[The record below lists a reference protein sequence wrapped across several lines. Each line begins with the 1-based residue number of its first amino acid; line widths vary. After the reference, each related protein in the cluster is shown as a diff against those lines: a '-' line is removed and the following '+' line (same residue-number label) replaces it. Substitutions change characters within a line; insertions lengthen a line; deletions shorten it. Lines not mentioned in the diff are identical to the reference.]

1 MKKRRLKKKKIIRLG
16 LYLLILIGGIILI
29 TKSCNKENINLDCV
43 ESILRAYISNE
54 NNVLKEIHI
63 EDILKENK
71 RGIKESQ
78 VVLTNNNWTYA
89 IVKTKNK
96 KVLQEL
102 EEYFKENFQGYN
114 YQELKDNY
122 YIYFYNGYDNINF
135 DELKSCVLK

>member
-29 TKSCNKENINLDCV
+29 TKSCNKENVNFDCV
-43 ESILRAYISNE
+43 EKILRAYISNE
-54 NNVLKEIHI
+54 NNVLKEIPI

>member
-1 MKKRRLKKKKIIRLG
+1 MKKRRLKKKKLIRLS

-54 NNVLKEIHI
+54 NNVLKEIPI

>member
-29 TKSCNKENINLDCV
+29 AKSCNKENVNFDCV
-43 ESILRAYISNE
+43 EKILRAYISNE
-54 NNVLKEIHI
+54 NNVLKEIPI

-78 VVLTNNNWTYA
+78 IVLTNNNWTYA

-102 EEYFKENFQGYN
+102 EEYFKKNFRGYN
-114 YQELKDNY
+114 HQELKDNY

>member
-29 TKSCNKENINLDCV
+29 AKSCNKENVNFDCV
-43 ESILRAYISNE
+43 EKILRAYISNE
-54 NNVLKEIHI
+54 NNVLKEIPI
-63 EDILKENK
+63 EDILKKNK

-78 VVLTNNNWTYA
+78 IVLTNNNWTYA

-102 EEYFKENFQGYN
+102 EEYFKENFRGYN
-114 YQELKDNY
+114 HQELKDNY

>member
-29 TKSCNKENINLDCV
+29 TKSCNKENVNFDCV
-43 ESILRAYISNE
+43 EKILRAYISNE
-54 NNVLKEIHI
+54 NNVLKEIPI

-78 VVLTNNNWTYA
+78 IVLTNNNWTYA

-102 EEYFKENFQGYN
+102 EEYFKENFRGYN
-114 YQELKDNY
+114 HQELKDNY

>member
-29 TKSCNKENINLDCV
+29 AKSCNKENVNFDCV
-43 ESILRAYISNE
+43 EKILRAYISNE
-54 NNVLKEIHI
+54 NNVLKEIPI

-78 VVLTNNNWTYA
+78 IVLTNNNWTYA

-102 EEYFKENFQGYN
+102 EEYFKENFRGYN
-114 YQELKDNY
+114 HQELKDNY

>member
-29 TKSCNKENINLDCV
+29 AKSCNKENVNFDCV
-43 ESILRAYISNE
+43 EKILRAYISNE
-54 NNVLKEIHI
+54 NNVLKEIPI

-78 VVLTNNNWTYA
+78 IVLTNNNWTYA

-102 EEYFKENFQGYN
+102 EEYFIFPKRQGTGCCV
-114 YQELKDNY
+114 DRR
-122 YIYFYNGYDNINF
+122 
-135 DELKSCVLK
+135 SCI

>member
-1 MKKRRLKKKKIIRLG
+1 MKKRRLKKKKLIRLG

-54 NNVLKEIHI
+54 NNVLKEIPI